1 MPGFLAIVVGACAT
15 FGFILIFAS
24 SNYTHVRVWR
34 GIGSFLLGFP
44 LGVITYLWL
53 GIHLA
58 RTHNL
63 SRFYSWPFGGENIAR
78 DGPLVASG
86 LFWIAVWALSLF
98 GASNLIPK
106 SSNADRRR

>member
-1 MPGFLAIVVGACAT
+1 MPGLLAIVVGACAT

-53 GIHLA
+53 GIRLA
-58 RTHNL
+58 RVHHL
-63 SRFYSWPFGGENIAR
+63 SRFYSWPFGGENIGR

-86 LFWIAVWALSLF
+86 LFWVGVWTLLLFAV
-98 GASNLIPK
+98 SNLIPTK
-106 SSNADRRR
+106 SVRRPQ